1 MMIYLEITEHLDLG
15 KIIFT
20 KITHLDLATKIKL
33 VSTLKLFL
41 GFLTFKSNYFP
52 EQIRAL
58 RSGACLSRSFSAVS
72 SVFLVMIKGH
82 HTYFNK
88 QASFSFRFKYV

>member
-52 EQIRAL
+52 EQIRACSHKL
-58 RSGACLSRSFSAVS
+58 DLFHVIIFPLCS
-72 SVFLVMIKGH
+72 S
-82 HTYFNK
+82 
-88 QASFSFRFKYV
+88 